1 MESYN
6 LFLYR
11 KRKALG
17 LGMRAFARKLH
28 IGLFRYHLIEN
39 GYIKPSRKDISVI
52 SSVLET
58 DYAPF
63 TEGLASYPEEKP
75 ETGEKFRKLYDFYGS
90 RVFRCVMVLFCLASL
105 FFLVASRIDYSAVR
119 NDPSRYFSEDCRAL
133 YNALAEN
140 GETSLSVYDSFYR
153 PCVYRAEEDKY
164 ISLKG
169 DYDPDKTGTFSFR
182 TVYWTEEYRCSLTP
196 LYMKENDIYFSV
208 QMTEIASGKNL
219 LYSYTRTE
227 GVTSFWEVPEAYGRV
242 IKEYADSFFADYDGL
257 IREKLSLDL
266 SAEKIFTE
274 AVTVKDRVSETERN
288 AEILY
293 FITIVT
299 GLLSLF
305 GLIYSF
311 VYGTRNGKGRD
322 FSRRLPDPRRGTR
335 EPRTDIRFFPF
346 IPETVFEIIGIILL
360 AFASLRFQI
369 YLVVAFMPGAG
380 LAVDEIRNMYDF
392 FMMIF
397 YAGMFLLYFIDFDLF
412 MDDRRVIRN
421 FFAYL
426 LVFVGLYLTEQIFL
440 RMLNDESLL
449 FSVIG
454 TKLPNMFGSISMYFL
469 IMYLLYFTP
478 KFINTRKKLIL
489 FRSLSAV
496 PVILLFGT
504 YVIFNGAN
512 TSFGWNLP
520 NWALYLFASERI
532 PFSLLCVSYLFGVYF
547 LRLFFIRRYG
557 EEAARRLFNGNRFLF
572 LKNGMACLIIMILAV
587 ADQFIADIP
596 GARSWG
602 FGYMFFALFLVPLVL
617 FYHPRKGPRN
627 RIVDYVILVLYFLAF
642 TGVLAFLFTR
652 L

>member
-39 GYIKPSRKDISVI
+39 GYIKPSKKDIVSI

-58 DYAPF
+58 DYAPY
-63 TEGLASYPEEKP
+63 TVGLASYPEEKP
-75 ETGEKFRKLYDFYGS
+75 ETGERFRKLYDFYGS
-90 RVFRCVMVLFCLASL
+90 RLFRCLMVLFCLASL
-105 FFLVASRIDYSAVR
+105 FFLVSSRIRYSALR
-119 NDPSRYFSEDCRAL
+119 NDPSRYYSEECRAL
-133 YNALAEN
+133 YNALSEN
-140 GETSLSVYDSFYR
+140 GETSLSVHDSLYR
-153 PCVYRAEEDKY
+153 PCIYRTEGDKY
-164 ISLKG
+164 ISLRG
-169 DYDPDKTGTFSFR
+169 DYDPDKTGTFSFL
-182 TVYWTEEYRCSLTP
+182 TVYWTEDYRCSVSP
-196 LYMKENDIYFSV
+196 VRMKENDVYFSV
-208 QMTEIASGKNL
+208 QMTELATGKNL
-219 LYSYTRTE
+219 QYSYTRSG
-227 GVTSFWEVPEAYGRV
+227 GVTSFWEVPEVWRGV
-242 IKEYADSFFADYDGL
+242 VTEYAESFFADYDGL
-257 IREKLSLDL
+257 IREKLSLDV

-274 AVTVKDRVSETERN
+274 AVTVTDEIAGSTQN
-288 AEILY
+288 AEIL
-293 FITIVT
+293 FFVTVVT

-311 VYGTRNGKGRD
+311 VYGTRNGKGKD
-322 FSRRLPDPRRGTR
+322 FSRRLPDPRPGRR

-346 IPETVFEIIGIILL
+346 IPETVFEIVGIVLL

-369 YLVVAFMPGAG
+369 YLVLAFMPGAG
-380 LAVDEIRNMYDF
+380 LAVEEIRNMYDF

-397 YAGMFLLYFIDFDLF
+397 YAGMFLLYFIDFDLY

-421 FFAYL
+421 IFAYG

-454 TKLPNMFGSISMYFL
+454 TKLPNVFGSISLYFL

-478 KFINTRKKLIL
+478 KFVNTRKKLIF
-489 FRSLSAV
+489 FRSLSV
-496 PVILLFGT
+496 LPVIVLFGT
-504 YVIFNGAN
+504 YAVFNGAN

-520 NWALYLFASERI
+520 DWALYLFASERI

-557 EEAARRLFNGNRFLF
+557 EEAARRYFNGNRFLF
-572 LKNGMACLIIMILAV
+572 LKNGMACLIILVLAI
-587 ADQFIADIP
+587 ADQLIADNP

-602 FGYMFFALFLVPLVL
+602 FGYMFLTLFLVPLLL
-617 FYHPRKGPRN
+617 FYHPHKGPRN
-627 RIVDYVILVLYFLAF
+627 RMVDYVILVLYFLAF
-642 TGVLAFLFTR
+642 TGVLTFLVTN

>member
-39 GYIKPSRKDISVI
+39 GYIKPSRKDIVSI

-90 RVFRCVMVLFCLASL
+90 RFFRCAMVLFCLASL

-119 NDPSRYFSEDCRAL
+119 NDPSRNFSEDCRAL

-140 GETSLSVYDSFYR
+140 GETSLSVHDSLYR

-164 ISLKG
+164 ISLMG
-169 DYDPDKTGTFSFR
+169 DYDPDKTGTFTFR
-182 TVYWTEEYRCSLTP
+182 TVYWTEEYRCSISP
-196 LYMKENDIYFSV
+196 VRMKENDICFSV
-208 QMTEIASGKNL
+208 QMTELASGKNL
-219 LYSYTRTE
+219 QYSYTRTE
-227 GVTSFWEVPEAYGRV
+227 GVTSFWEVPEEYGRV
-242 IKEYADSFFADYDGL
+242 VKEYADSFFADYDGL

-274 AVTVKDRVSETERN
+274 AVTVTDRVDGIAQN
-288 AEILY
+288 AEIRY

-346 IPETVFEIIGIILL
+346 IPETVFEIIGIVLL

-369 YLVVAFMPGAG
+369 YLVLAFMPGAG

-478 KFINTRKKLIL
+478 KFINTRKKLVF
-489 FRSLSAV
+489 FRSLSVV
-496 PVILLFGT
+496 PVIILFGT

-520 NWALYLFASERI
+520 DWALYLFASERI

-572 LKNGMACLIIMILAV
+572 LKNGMACLIIIVLAV
-587 ADQFIADIP
+587 ADQLIADIP